1 MGALSFITLNDNET
15 QNVLSQ
21 LKIVIRP
28 SVSSPSLH
36 GARIAEIILINPDL
50 LNLWFRDVKMMSDRI
65 ALMRT

>member
-28 SVSSPSLH
+28 SVSSPPLH